1 VTLVNTLAVSTFE
14 RRGRVRLLASAGA
27 TTRQLAWSFGWQALF
42 VTVVGVAS
50 GAAVC
55 AGTLIGLT
63 RAVTGSAA
71 LYIPARPA
79 ALLVA
84 AVAALTFGT
93 VMASFAAITRRRNSP
108 A

>member
-1 VTLVNTLAVSTFE
+1 
-14 RRGRVRLLASAGA
+14 VRLLASAGA

-55 AGTLIGLT
+55 AGTLAGLS

-71 LYIPARPA
+71 PYIPAGPA

-84 AVAALTFGT
+84 AVGALTLAAVLT
-93 VMASFAAITRRRNSP
+93 SFAAMTRRGNSP